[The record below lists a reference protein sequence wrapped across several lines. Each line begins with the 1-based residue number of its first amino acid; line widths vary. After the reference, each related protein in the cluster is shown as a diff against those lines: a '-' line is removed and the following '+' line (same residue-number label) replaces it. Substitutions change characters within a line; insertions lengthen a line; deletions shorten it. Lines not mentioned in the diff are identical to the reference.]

1 MGLRQGEFRA
11 QEDANGEL
19 ARNERAE
26 WFNLLDLEVMS
37 SSHHV
42 IVDGSNLATEGRM
55 IPSLAQLDDCV
66 QAYKAEDPAA
76 SIVVVVDATFGHRID
91 LSEKATYDEAID
103 HGELLTPPA
112 GAVGRGDGFILKI
125 AEKVNAVVLSNDSFQ
140 EFHGDYPWLFDEGRL
155 IGGKPVP
162 TIGWVFTPRSPVRGP
177 KSRQATSKANTG
189 AKTAR
194 QIPAKKLTVTL
205 PDGAK
210 PNIGDVISPP
220 TRLPE
225 PDVVAPVP
233 PKKRTAKKA
242 APVAALAVPPEVA
255 EGPEAPRPKKRAAK
269 KVSAAPLVELGSSED
284 VASPVPEP
292 VTPRGRKKKPVPTTT
307 PVSATE
313 EVIESAT
320 KAQAKKRAARGVKA
334 GEAVALEVTQEVGPK
349 RGGKKAAPKLEVA
362 QQQVPTSKAQK
373 SSSGKEPVPVNEAM
387 GFLTFV
393 SAHPVD
399 SIVEGTVASFT
410 SHGAMVNVLVEGETA
425 VLCYA
430 PTKHL
435 SDPAPKSAREVLSL
449 GQQASFRVL
458 SLDVKRRVAELT
470 LSV

>member
-1 MGLRQGEFRA
+1 MG
-11 QEDANGEL
+11 
-19 ARNERAE
+19 
-26 WFNLLDLEVMS
+26 FNLLDLRVMS

-55 IPSLAQLDDCV
+55 VPSLAQLDDCV
-66 QAYKAEDPAA
+66 QAYKLEDPTA

-91 LSEKATYDEAID
+91 PSEKATYDEAID

-140 EFHGDYPWLFDEGRL
+140 EFHGEYPWLFDLGRL

-177 KSRQATSKANTG
+177 KSRQATSKVHG
-189 AKTAR
+189 ASKAAPKP
-194 QIPAKKLTVTL
+194 IAAKKLTVTL

-220 TRLPE
+220 ARSGE
-225 PDVVAPVP
+225 PPVPAPTP
-233 PKKRTAKKA
+233 PKKRATKKSA
-242 APVAALAVPPEVA
+242 QAVLL
-255 EGPEAPRPKKRAAK
+255 EASVEASQVVDTQAPKKRAAK
-269 KVSAAPLVELGSSED
+269 KASPRAVAEQGPEEVPVHGEAEAPKTRGRKKTTTD
-284 VASPVPEP
+284 VASPTETQNLPSVPKAPAKKRVARRATATVVEVAP
-292 VTPRGRKKKPVPTTT
+292 DADLIVPAKKRGVKKASPKAQA
-307 PVSATE
+307 ATE
-313 EVIESAT
+313 ELPQPKV
-320 KAQAKKRAARGVKA
+320 AK
-334 GEAVALEVTQEVGPK
+334 P
-349 RGGKKAAPKLEVA
+349 
-362 QQQVPTSKAQK
+362 
-373 SSSGKEPVPVNEAM
+373 SSGRDPVPINEAM

-399 SIVEGTVASFT
+399 SIISGTVTSFT
-410 SHGAMVNVLVEGETA
+410 SHGAMVTVVLEGETP

-435 SDPAPKSAREVLSL
+435 SQPAPKSAREVLTL
-449 GQQASFRVL
+449 GQTSLFKVL
-458 SLDVKRRVAELT
+458 SLDVRRRVAEIT
-470 LSV
+470 LDS

>member
-1 MGLRQGEFRA
+1 
-11 QEDANGEL
+11 
-19 ARNERAE
+19 
-26 WFNLLDLEVMS
+26 MS

-42 IVDGSNLATEGRM
+42 IVDGSNLATEGRL

-91 LSEKATYDEAID
+91 PSEKATYDEAID

-177 KSRQATSKANTG
+177 KSRQATSKANG
-189 AKTAR
+189 SAKTPR
-194 QIPAKKLTVTL
+194 QLPAKKLTVTL

-210 PNIGDVISPP
+210 PSIGDVISPP
-220 TRLPE
+220 TRPVE
-225 PDVVAPVP
+225 PLVEVPAAPR
-233 PKKRTAKKA
+233 KRAAKKA
-242 APVAALAVPPEVA
+242 TPAVTVDTPLEVGDTPES
-255 EGPEAPRPKKRAAK
+255 PQPKKRAAK
-269 KVSAAPLVELGSSED
+269 KAPAKPVVDQTVLTD
-284 VASPVPEP
+284 VAQPPVAPAAS
-292 VTPRGRKKKPVPTTT
+292 RGRKKKAALAPSTPT
-307 PVSATE
+307 VGE
-313 EVIESAT
+313 EASEIET
-320 KAQAKKRAARGVKA
+320 KAPAKKRAARGVKE
-334 GEAVALEVTQEVGPK
+334 GTAVDQELPVNQTPK
-349 RGGKKAAPKLEVA
+349 RAAKKAAPKLEVA
-362 QQQVPTSKAQK
+362 QKVVSTPKPQK
-373 SSSGKEPVPVNEAM
+373 KSLGSAPVPVNEAM

-399 SIVEGTVASFT
+399 SIIEGTVASFT
-410 SHGAMVNVLVEGETA
+410 SHGAMVNVVVEGETA

-435 SDPAPKSAREVLSL
+435 GDPAPKSAREVLSL

-470 LSV
+470 LAP